1 MDFEHIGPIQ
11 MMVIGFDEDAE
22 YQGLILDELDS
33 LTARGL
39 IRVID
44 LQFVKKDEAGDLVAI
59 QGSDLTD
66 EEAIEFGAVI
76 GGLIGLGAGGEEGAV
91 EGMESGALAVVDDAY
106 GLTLDDITEIA
117 SGLEPGQ
124 AVGMLLFE
132 HSWAARLK
140 QAIRTTG
147 GYPIAQGFL
156 TPEALMMVGREL
168 EAVLDAEVAIEV
180 ADAVKGAAILDAIAT
195 VEAAEQVKAAAVAEA
210 IQALIVA
217 GLIEDAAAQEAIDAV
232 IAAGL
237 IEDAALAEAEQAVAE
252 AEAEMAA
259 ARAAITAVS
268 DEADNE
274 MA

>member
-274 MA
+274 IA

>member
-1 MDFEHIGPIQ
+1 MDFEHVGPIQ
-11 MMVIGFDEDAE
+11 MMVVGFDEDAE
-22 YQGLILDELDS
+22 YRGLILDELDS

-44 LQFVKKDEAGDLVAI
+44 LQFVKKDEAGDLIAI

-76 GGLIGLGAGGEEGAV
+76 GGLIGLGAAGEEGAA
-91 EGMESGALAVVDDAY
+91 EGMEAGALAAADDAY
-106 GLTLDDITEIA
+106 GLTVDDIADIA

-132 HSWAARLK
+132 HTWAARLK

-168 EAVLDAEVAIEV
+168 EAVLEAEVAIEV

-195 VEAAEQVKAAAVAEA
+195 VEAAEQVKAVAVAEA
-210 IQALIVA
+210 IQTLIVA

-232 IAAGL
+232 VAAGL
-237 IEDAALAEAEQAVAE
+237 IEDAALTEAEQAVAE

-259 ARAAITAVS
+259 ARAAISAATDA
-268 DEADNE
+268 ADNE
-274 MA
+274 KE